1 MSKKGKK
8 ALQEIADEATE
19 RYKQESAMQ
28 FCECSIHLMATCMPL
43 SAVALFLEQQ
53 INILK
58 EYG

>member
-28 FCECSIHLMATCMPL
+28 FCEC
-43 SAVALFLEQQ
+43 
-53 INILK
+53 
-58 EYG
+58 